1 MNETYVIHKDNEKEG
16 NTKNC
21 PIVQDLLPL
30 YHDEVCSEESKL
42 MVENHLTKCE
52 VCKKIAD
59 ELNNVS
65 TEKQLSREAGYVLK
79 RHAQKETRKSAL
91 VGGIVA
97 GILMIPLIV
106 CLICNLATGHGLSW
120 FYIVLAS
127 LLVTASLTVTPFVAS
142 SKEKKFLWTLGLF
155 TVSLLLLFIVI
166 VIYVQGNWFWLVAVP
181 TILGLSVFFA
191 PFVAHIV
198 FKRGVLAK
206 TKGIMVM
213 LWDTLWLYAVIGV
226 CGYYVNTSEYWRIS
240 LQITSFC
247 VLIAWI
253 VFLIARY
260 VRFPK
265 VHMPML
271 VKAGI
276 LTLLS
281 GVFII
286 AINDIVNWI
295 ISGSYLCTFTQFH
308 FARWN
313 ESTINPN
320 INMIILLVT
329 LTVGLFLLTVGI
341 TTKKG
346 EAEKH
351 TT

>member
-1 MNETYVIHKDNEKEG
+1 MNETYGIDKVS
-16 NTKNC
+16 TTC

-65 TEKQLSREAGYVLK
+65 TEKQLSHEAGYVLK
-79 RHAQKETRKSAL
+79 RHAQKETRKSTL

-127 LLVTASLTVTPFVAS
+127 LLVTASLTVTPFVAI

-155 TVSLLLLFIVI
+155 TVSLLLLFMVI

-198 FKRGVLAK
+198 FKKGILSK

-213 LWDTLWLYAVIGV
+213 LWDTMWLYAVIIV
-226 CGYYVNTSEYWRIS
+226 CGIYVNTSEYWRIS

-253 VFLIARY
+253 FFLIARY
-260 VRFPK
+260 VKFPK
-265 VHMPML
+265 VHIPKL
-271 VKAGI
+271 VKAGL

-281 GVFII
+281 GVLIMT
-286 AINDIVNWI
+286 INDIVNWI
-295 ISGSYLCTFTQFH
+295 IYGTYLCSMAQFDFTV
-308 FARWN
+308 WN
-313 ESTINPN
+313 DSTINSN
-320 INMIILLVT
+320 VYMIILFT
-329 LTVGLFLLTVGI
+329 TTTVGLLLMALGLTAKKVGLKNI
-341 TTKKG
+341 LL
-346 EAEKH
+346 H
-351 TT
+351 R